1 MTDPSQH
8 DTLTF
13 HPDFCYED
21 GSIILLV
28 DHPTATAFKV
38 HKGVLCQH
46 SSVFKDMT
54 SLPLTDDTSLHLSR
68 SESELPVVRLQQ
80 DDAGGLSNVLKAIYD
95 NRFFDKHLPRVL
107 SDQGEGSYL
116 GMLSAMMPIACKYEL
131 SSVLDGC
138 VDALRRVAPRSL
150 PKLTERLGALRALP
164 ASSSAARS
172 TNILTTL
179 HLADAF
185 SLYDLLPSLFYQITA
200 FLSPEEIYDLPSS
213 SLSWK
218 DKTRCILGATELR
231 SEQDE
236 ELHVQF
242 PVGDCTKLTR
252 TDEGVWIR
260 PLCNN
265 RTQLSSKLRRTKRV
279 VVFERVEFEK
289 DAALGVV
296 QCRDC
301 TLRYETEYVKNQ
313 GRIWGALPKVFRLA
327 KSWEGLAQGRVE

>member
-1 MTDPSQH
+1 MAGSSG

-28 DHPTATAFKV
+28 NSPTETAFKV
-38 HKGVLCQH
+38 HKGLLSQY

-54 SLPLTDDTSLHLSR
+54 SLSLTNDSGLLVYG
-68 SESELPVVRLQQ
+68 SESELPVVRLRQ
-80 DDAGGLSNVLKAIYD
+80 DDAVGLSSVLKAIYD
-95 NRFFDKHLPRVL
+95 NRFFDRLLPKVL
-107 SDQGEGSYL
+107 TDQGEGAYL
-116 GMLSAMMPIACKYEL
+116 SMLSAMMPVARKYDF

-138 VDALRRVAPRSL
+138 ADALCRVAPTYL

-172 TNILTTL
+172 TNILTAL
-179 HLADAF
+179 HLADAS
-185 SLYDLLPSLFYQITA
+185 SLYDLLPSLFYQISA
-200 FLSPEEIYDLPSS
+200 FLSPEEIYDLPNT

-218 DKTRCILGATELR
+218 DKTRCILGVTELR

-236 ELHVQF
+236 ELHVLHVQF
-242 PVGDCTKLTR
+242 PVGDCTKHAL
-252 TDEGVWIR
+252 TDEGVWMR
-260 PLCNN
+260 PHKW
-265 RTQLSSKLRRTKRV
+265 TQLSSKLRRTKRV
-279 VVFERVEFEK
+279 MVFEKVEFEK
-289 DAALGVV
+289 DAPLGVV

-301 TLRYETEYVKNQ
+301 TLRYEEEYVKNQ
-313 GRIWGALPKVFRLA
+313 WRVWGALPKVFRLA